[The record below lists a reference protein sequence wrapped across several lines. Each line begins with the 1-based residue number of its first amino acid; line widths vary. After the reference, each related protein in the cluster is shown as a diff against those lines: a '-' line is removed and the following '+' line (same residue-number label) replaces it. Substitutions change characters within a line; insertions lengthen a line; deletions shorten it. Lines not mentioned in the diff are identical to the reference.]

1 MQPAKGKA
9 DAHGR
14 KAKLANSYQ
23 QLLDE
28 FASNDLQSVGNYTL
42 GRLIGKGSFGK
53 VYLATHKL
61 TNGSKVVLKSAH
73 KTDSNLAREIHHH
86 RQFKH
91 PHIAR
96 LYEVIVT
103 ETLIWMVLEYCSGD
117 ELYNYLL
124 EHGPLPVHKVQKIFA
139 QLVGAVSY
147 VHMHSCVHRDLKLE
161 NILFDKHE
169 NVKLV
174 DFGFTRE
181 YEGRTNHLQT
191 FCGTICYAAPEMLR
205 GEKYAGEK
213 VDVWSLG
220 IILYA
225 LLCGEL
231 PFDEDDDGVTRTRI
245 LSEEPKY
252 PDHLPAD
259 AVPLLKALLSKRPFP
274 RPSLQDILAHPFL
287 AEHATAQQA
296 ILGVKA
302 PPPFSTALEKDCLQ
316 RMRSAGVEID
326 SIVDSVSAQKC
337 DALSGWWTLL
347 LEKEERKMR
356 RREKKRREK
365 DMDRNQRRLSAAS
378 SRLERLAPTLQDVD
392 EDGSLTGQFV
402 RFGDPSGPRSRGRSE
417 RRSAQ
422 FYSDSAIP
430 DLPQLPEANQ
440 EGVDTDADEMP
451 PTPIDKDSIRSVSTS
466 RQRRPIPPPKEGV
479 IRSARSRGSTLHLV
493 ATSEPLAKNAGT
505 NGMNPRHPQDTA
517 GQQKTKKKPSEA
529 IIAHWKHWTHWF
541 IENTRR
547 RKGHDRRISRSTPNL
562 HLKEAGGNGNKDAKA
577 PLPKGVVANGHT
589 ARGQAAAQGGN
600 TIRATA
606 SRSSLSTPSHQQSLR
621 PRITTSQSYKRQ
633 SLSPS
638 PLTPRS
644 TVRRS
649 STGLRGRKS
658 TSSSVS
664 SVRSMHHHHHSHSK
678 ASSTSSAGSVSTCK
692 TPLGR
697 GHSPHHSV
705 KVLPAT
711 PTSSSFPSNIRLV
724 LGSPGPAP
732 RQLFNEGMPGNQQ
745 QTPGSPNPF
754 TSGVLFAKRKK
765 NLFKGPTLNFGT
777 GGSSSR
783 RASSG
788 AHSRSGSGSALG
800 RRSGEITIQEED
812 ENAMAEEPELECE
825 EVEVFNP
832 IVGGPG
838 ETIEEHV
845 IEDGEPTLALNDD
858 GPALQAVGGASGAA
872 TGPPDPEAGDAA
884 PKT

>member
-1 MQPAKGKA
+1 
-9 DAHGR
+9 
-14 KAKLANSYQ
+14 
-23 QLLDE
+23 
-28 FASNDLQSVGNYTL
+28 
-42 GRLIGKGSFGK
+42 
-53 VYLATHKL
+53 
-61 TNGSKVVLKSAH
+61 
-73 KTDSNLAREIHHH
+73 
-86 RQFKH
+86 
-91 PHIAR
+91 
-96 LYEVIVT
+96 
-103 ETLIWMVLEYCSGD
+103 
-117 ELYNYLL
+117 
-124 EHGPLPVHKVQKIFA
+124 
-139 QLVGAVSY
+139 
-147 VHMHSCVHRDLKLE
+147 MHSCVHRDLKLE

-220 IILYA
+220 VILYA

-231 PFDEDDDGVTRTRI
+231 PFDDDDDAVTRTRI
-245 LSEEPKY
+245 LSQEPKY

-274 RPSLQDILAHPFL
+274 RPSLQDILANPFL
-287 AEHATAQQA
+287 AEHAPAQQA
-296 ILGVKA
+296 ILAVRA
-302 PPPFSTALEKDCLQ
+302 QPPFSTALENECLQ
-316 RMRSAGVEID
+316 RMRSAGVEVD
-326 SIVDSVSAQKC
+326 SVIDSVSAQKC

-365 DMDRNQRRLSAAS
+365 DMDRNQRRLSASS

-392 EDGSLTGQFV
+392 EDGGLTGQFI
-402 RFGDPSGPRSRGRSE
+402 RFGDPTGPRSRGRSE

-422 FYSDSAIP
+422 FYGDSAVS
-430 DLPQLPEANQ
+430 DLPGLPEANQ
-440 EGVDTDADEMP
+440 EGLDTDDLP

-466 RQRRPIPPPKEGV
+466 RHRRPIPPPKEGV

-493 ATSEPLAKNAGT
+493 ATPEPVAKNAGIGSR
-505 NGMNPRHPQDTA
+505 NARHPQDMG
-517 GQQKTKKKPSEA
+517 GQQKTKKKPSQA
-529 IIAHWKHWTHWF
+529 IIAHWKNWTHWF

-547 RKGHDRRISRSTPNL
+547 RRGHERRMSRSTPNL
-562 HLKEAGGNGNKDAKA
+562 HLKDASSNGSKDASPRPQTSKTPTSGSPAAQAKA
-577 PLPKGVVANGHT
+577 PLPKGVVANGHA
-589 ARGQAAAQGGN
+589 ARGQAAQGGN
-600 TIRATA
+600 TVRSTA
-606 SRSSLSTPSHQQSLR
+606 SRSSLSTPSHQHSLR
-621 PRITTSQSYKRQ
+621 PRIATSQPYKRQ
-633 SLSPS
+633 SPSPS

-644 TVRRS
+644 AVRRS

-697 GHSPHHSV
+697 GQSPHHSV

-732 RQLFNEGMPGNQQ
+732 RHVYNEGMPDNQSQ
-745 QTPGSPNPF
+745 PFGSPNPF

-765 NLFKGPTLNFGT
+765 NLFKGPTLNFGA
-777 GGSSSR
+777 GGSGSSR
-783 RASSG
+783 RASAG
-788 AHSRSGSGSALG
+788 VHSRSGSGSALG

-812 ENAMAEEPELECE
+812 ENAMGQEPELECE

-838 ETIEEHV
+838 EKIEEHV
-845 IEDGEPTLALNDD
+845 IEDEETTPAANVDIPAPQAAGATLEA
-858 GPALQAVGGASGAA
+858 PAGSLARRAGAA
-872 TGPPDPEAGDAA
+872 A
-884 PKT
+884 PT

>member
-1 MQPAKGKA
+1 
-9 DAHGR
+9 
-14 KAKLANSYQ
+14 
-23 QLLDE
+23 
-28 FASNDLQSVGNYTL
+28 
-42 GRLIGKGSFGK
+42 
-53 VYLATHKL
+53 
-61 TNGSKVVLKSAH
+61 
-73 KTDSNLAREIHHH
+73 
-86 RQFKH
+86 
-91 PHIAR
+91 
-96 LYEVIVT
+96 
-103 ETLIWMVLEYCSGD
+103 
-117 ELYNYLL
+117 
-124 EHGPLPVHKVQKIFA
+124 
-139 QLVGAVSY
+139 
-147 VHMHSCVHRDLKLE
+147 MHSCVHRDLKLE

-231 PFDEDDDGVTRTRI
+231 PFDDDDDGVTRTRI
-245 LSEEPKY
+245 LSEDPKY
-252 PDHLPAD
+252 APHLPAD

-274 RPSLQDILAHPFL
+274 RPSLQEILAHPFL
-287 AEHATAQQA
+287 ADHAAAQQA
-296 ILGVKA
+296 ILAIKA
-302 PPPFSTALEKDCLQ
+302 PLPFSTALEKDCLQ

-347 LEKEERKMR
+347 LEKEERKVR
-356 RREKKRREK
+356 RREKKRRDRE
-365 DMDRNQRRLSAAS
+365 MDRNQRRLSAAS

-392 EDGSLTGQFV
+392 EDGGLTGQFII
-402 RFGDPSGPRSRGRSE
+402 GDPSGSRGRGRSE

-422 FYSDSAIP
+422 YYSDSAVP
-430 DLPQLPEANQ
+430 DLPELQEANQ

-493 ATSEPLAKNAGT
+493 ATSEPVAE
-505 NGMNPRHPQDTA
+505 NGGANGRNPRHPQETN
-517 GQQKTKKKPSEA
+517 GQQKTKKKPSQA
-529 IIAHWKHWTHWF
+529 IIAHWRNWTHWF
-541 IENTRR
+541 IENTTRR
-547 RKGHDRRISRSTPNL
+547 RKGHERRISRSTPNL
-562 HLKEAGGNGNKDAKA
+562 RLKDASSNSGKDASPRPQTSKYPASGSPAAQAKA

-589 ARGQAAAQGGN
+589 RGQMAAQGGN

-606 SRSSLSTPSHQQSLR
+606 SRSSLSTPSNQQQSLR
-621 PRITTSQSYKRQ
+621 PRIATSQSYKRH

-678 ASSTSSAGSVSTCK
+678 ASSTSSTGSVSTCK

-732 RQLFNEGMPGNQQ
+732 RQLFNEGMPGNQPQ
-745 QTPGSPNPF
+745 PLGSPNPF

-765 NLFKGPTLNFGT
+765 NLFKGPTLNFG
-777 GGSSSR
+777 GSSSR
-783 RASSG
+783 RASAG

-812 ENAMAEEPELECE
+812 ENAMVEEPELECE

-838 ETIEEHV
+838 EKIEEHV
-845 IEDGEPTLALNDD
+845 IEDDEPPPAPNAD
-858 GPALQAVGGASGAA
+858 GS
-872 TGPPDPEAGDAA
+872 A
-884 PKT
+884 PKAVAVASEPATATVPSA